1 MKPFDEFVSQLS
13 DDEYEAI
20 RKKVMENRQPCSAT
34 DAIPE
39 ISFKMALE
47 LLRKYHEWLEQ

>member
-1 MKPFDEFVSQLS
+1 MKSFDEFTSQIS
-13 DDEYEAI
+13 HDDYEAI
-20 RKKVMENRQPCSAT
+20 RKKIMENRQPCSVT

-39 ISFKMALE
+39 ISFKMTLE